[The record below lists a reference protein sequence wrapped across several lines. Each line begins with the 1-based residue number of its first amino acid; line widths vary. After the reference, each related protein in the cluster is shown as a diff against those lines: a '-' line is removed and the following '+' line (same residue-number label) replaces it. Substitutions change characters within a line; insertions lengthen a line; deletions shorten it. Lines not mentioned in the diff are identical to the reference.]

1 VANRSTIGYI
11 LFYKVLK
18 LSFKIYLALTS
29 PIKIKS
35 SMHGKEGK
43 RERERERERE
53 SLAPLHSIFSAK
65 LRPSHQEERVVLQIW
80 IRKNSSK
87 K

>member
-1 VANRSTIGYI
+1 MVKKGRERET
-11 LFYKVLK
+11 
-18 LSFKIYLALTS
+18 
-29 PIKIKS
+29 
-35 SMHGKEGK
+35 
-43 RERERERERE
+43 ERERERERE

>member
-43 RERERERERE
+43 RERERE